1 MSLPSIVGSHA
12 VEESRIFRPRG
23 LRDGADDR
31 FRLPA
36 KGVRDGEDP
45 CRLRRHGAVEARTPA
60 AATLSNAFG
69 ARFGVVS
76 VVPRRPGRFPIDPW
90 DDGKVHANEL
100 IEARDLLW
108 ADGLE
113 AELFE
118 PVGDPAVM
126 IEQVAENGGYDKV
139 VVGARGLGAI
149 GRMLQGSVSEQV
161 ATHAS
166 TTVVVAR

>member
-1 MSLPSIVGSHA
+1 MEPTTDFDSPRKESEMEKILVAYDGTEPSKRA
-12 VEESRIFRPRG
+12 
-23 LRDGADDR
+23 L
-31 FRLPA
+31 
-36 KGVRDGEDP
+36 
-45 CRLRRHGAVEARTPA
+45 TA
-60 AATLSNAFG
+60 AATLSKAFG
-69 ARFGVVS
+69 ARLGVVS

-100 IEARDLLW
+100 IEARDLLR

-126 IEQVAENGGYDKV
+126 IEQVAENGGYDTV
-139 VVGARGLGAI
+139 VIGTRGLGAI
-149 GRMLQGSVSEQV
+149 GRMLQGSVSEHV